1 MPQHRAVGGDP
12 DGQGEEG
19 EVARAAAEARAAAAA
34 SAGREEEDDDDDDDA
49 VPSPCKARAGAGAGA
64 GAGAA
69 WSRSA
74 LRAVEDEEV
83 GRSEG
88 RAARAAMRRPAPRR
102 ELCMGVG
109 VGGSLSLTRGS
120 CWAWLGPGS
129 V

>member
-34 SAGREEEDDDDDDDA
+34 SAGREEEDDDDDA
-49 VPSPCKARAGAGAGA
+49 VPSPCKARAGAGA

-102 ELCMGVG
+102 ELCMGLG
-109 VGGSLSLTRGS
+109 VGGCLSLTRGS

>member
-34 SAGREEEDDDDDDDA
+34 SAGREEEEDDDDDDA
-49 VPSPCKARAGAGAGA
+49 VPSPCKARA

-102 ELCMGVG
+102 ELCMGLG
-109 VGGSLSLTRGS
+109 VGGCLSLTRGS